1 MKNLRVEEAR
11 SLLLRAVRPVEEEE
25 EVELWEAY
33 DRVLARDA
41 VAGEDIPSFDRSAM
55 DGYALRSGDTLSP
68 PARLR
73 VVGEVPAGRVWA
85 GRLDPGTVVAI
96 STGAP
101 LPPDADAVIRQEE
114 ASEEEGWVLIRRR
127 VEEGENVSPR
137 GEDLRAG
144 VLALRRGTLIRAQ
157 EMGILAS
164 LGWAR
169 VPVFARVRAGVV
181 ATGDEVVNVDEPA
194 GPGQVRNS
202 TAHLLGGL
210 LRRAGALPFYLG
222 RVPDKAEEI
231 RRAIEQNLD
240 RFHLLFTTGGVSV
253 GRHDLLPRLVEEMGG
268 RTLFWR
274 VEMKPGRNIVAA
286 EMGGRMLIGLSGNPA
301 AALTT
306 FELVVR
312 PFVLALGRRP
322 AGGPLETEA
331 VVDRDLGG
339 LGGTERY
346 LRAAVRRRDGEFH
359 ASPLWPQLPSVLSSF
374 SGANGFIRVPKE
386 KVALRAGEKV
396 TVVLPAPE
404 DAFYAFS
411 AGEEG

>member
-1 MKNLRVEEAR
+1 MKNLKVEEAR
-11 SLLLRAVRPVEEEE
+11 SLLLKAVRPLEEEE
-25 EVELWEAY
+25 EVELWEAW

-41 VAGEDIPSFDRSAM
+41 VAREDIPSFDRSAM
-55 DGYALRSGDTLSP
+55 DGFALRSEDTITP
-68 PARLR
+68 PTRLR
-73 VVGEVPAGRVWA
+73 VVGEVPAGRVWTGA
-85 GRLDPGTVVAI
+85 LEPGTAVAI

-101 LPPDADAVIRQEE
+101 LPAGANAVVRQEE
-114 ASEEEGWVLIRRR
+114 VGEEEGWVVVRRR

-144 VLALRRGTLIRAQ
+144 DLALRRGALIRAQ

-181 ATGDEVVNVDEPA
+181 ATGDEVVNVDESP

-210 LRRAGALPFYLG
+210 LRRAGAVPVYLG
-222 RVPDKAEEI
+222 RVPDRAGEI
-231 RRAIEQNLD
+231 RRAVERNLA

-286 EMGGRMLIGLSGNPA
+286 EVGGKMLIGLSGNPA

-322 AGGPLETEA
+322 PGGPLEVEA

-346 LRAAVRRRDGEFH
+346 LRAAVRRRNGGFC

-374 SGANGFIRVPKE
+374 AGANGFIRVPKD
-386 KVALRAGEKV
+386 KTTLQAGEKV
-396 TVVLPAPE
+396 SVVLSAPE

-411 AGEEG
+411 AGEE